1 MSFFEYKEKI
11 LTKNCNQ
18 MNIQEAIDYINA
30 STDSSNGGDESE
42 EMDEVVAVGSID
54 STDWN

>member
-54 STDWN
+54 STD